1 VDAGPRSLA
10 VHSKTDVRFSK
21 GSEFPPAARR
31 TGRLRE
37 TLGETIPREES
48 DVASLDTF
56 GAKSQLRVGDASYEI
71 FRLDKV
77 DGQERLPY
85 SLKILLENL
94 LRTEDGA
101 NITAD
106 HIRALG
112 NWDANADPSVEI
124 QFTPARVLMQDFTGV
139 PCVVDLATMREAVG
153 DLGGDV
159 TKVNPLAPAELV
171 IDHSVIADL
180 FGRQDAFAR
189 NVELEYERNHERY
202 QFLRWGQGAFNEFK
216 VVPPGTGIVHQV
228 NIEYLARVVFDR
240 GGQAYPDTL
249 VGTDSHTTM
258 VNGLGV
264 VGWGVGGIEAEAAML
279 GQPVSMLIPKV
290 VGFKLNGEL
299 PEGATAT
306 DLVLMI
312 TEMLRRHGVVGKFVE
327 FYGPGV
333 GAVPLANRATIG
345 NMSPE
350 YGSTVAIFPIDEETT
365 RYLRLTGRS
374 EEQVALVEAYA
385 KEQGLW
391 HDPDGEPAYSEQ
403 LELDLSTVEPSL
415 AGPKRPQDRVPLANA
430 KTLFRSALT
439 DYVRGNGVEGHAD
452 EASAE
457 SFPASDP
464 PAHSAFDDPADKP
477 RDLVSAAAGASGRQS
492 TPIVVYGDDGAECE
506 IDHGAVV
513 IAAITSCTNTSNP
526 QVMIGA
532 ALVARNAV
540 DKGLSR
546 KPWVKT
552 TLAPGSKV
560 VMDYYERA
568 GLTPY
573 LEKLGFHLVGYGCT
587 TCIGNS
593 GPLPEAISEAV
604 QSNDLSVVSVLSGNR
619 NFEGRINPDVKM
631 NYLASPPLVVA
642 YALAGTM
649 DIDLA
654 NEPLGQGSDGQPVY
668 LRDIWPSAQEIEDVI
683 ASAIAS
689 EMFQRDY
696 SDVFA
701 GDERWQNLPTPTG
714 QTFEWDSES
723 TYVRKP
729 PYFDGMAAEPA
740 PVTDVENARVL
751 AKLGDSVTTDHISPA
766 GAIKTDSPAGL
777 YLAEHGVQRRDF
789 NSYGSRRGNHEVMI
803 RGTFANIRLRNQLVP
818 GVEGGYT
825 RNHLTGEQTT
835 IYDAAQAYAEA
846 GVPLVI
852 LAGKE
857 YGSGSS
863 RDWAAKGT
871 ALLGVRAVIAE
882 SFERI
887 HRSNLIGMG
896 VLPLQ
901 FPAGENA
908 DSLGLTG
915 EETYSISGV
924 EALNAGT
931 TPRQV
936 TVATDTG
943 VQFDAVVRIDTPG
956 EAEYYR
962 HGGILQY
969 VLRRMLAA

>member
-1 VDAGPRSLA
+1 M
-10 VHSKTDVRFSK
+10 
-21 GSEFPPAARR
+21 
-31 TGRLRE
+31 
-37 TLGETIPREES
+37 
-48 DVASLDTF
+48 ASLDTF
-56 GAKSQLRVGDASYEI
+56 GAKTQLRVGDASYEI
-71 FRLDKV
+71 FKIDKV
-77 DGQERLPY
+77 DGHARLPY

-106 HIRALG
+106 HIRQLG
-112 NWDANADPSVEI
+112 GWDSTAAPSVEI

-139 PCVVDLATMREAVG
+139 PCVVDLATMREAVR
-153 DLGGDV
+153 DLGGDAS
-159 TKVNPLAPAELV
+159 KVNPLAPAELV

-180 FGRQDAFAR
+180 FGREDAFAR
-189 NVELEYERNHERY
+189 NVELEYERNKERY
-202 QFLRWGQGAFNEFK
+202 QFLRWGQTAFNEFK

-228 NIEYLARVVFDR
+228 NIEYLARTIMER
-240 GGQAYPDTL
+240 GGQAYPDTV

-264 VGWGVGGIEAEAAML
+264 LGWGVGGIEAEAAML
-279 GQPVSMLIPKV
+279 GQPVSMLIPRV
-290 VGFKLNGEL
+290 VGFKLSGEM
-299 PEGATAT
+299 PAGTTAT
-306 DLVLMI
+306 DLVLTI
-312 TEMLRRHGVVGKFVE
+312 TEMLRKHGVVGKFVE

-333 GAVPLANRATIG
+333 SAVPLANRATIG

-350 YGSTVAIFPIDEETT
+350 YGSTVAIFPIDAETI
-365 RYLRLTGRS
+365 RYLELTGRDAA
-374 EEQVALVEAYA
+374 QVSLVEAYA

-391 HDPDGEPAYSEQ
+391 HDPDAEPEYSER
-403 LELDLSTVEPSL
+403 LELDLGSIEPSL
-415 AGPKRPQDRVPLANA
+415 AGPKRPQDRVPLGAA

-439 DYVRGNGVEGHAD
+439 DYVADDSVGERDLKPGVPREELPRGANGPAD

-464 PAHSAFDDPADKP
+464 PANEFSDPADEP
-477 RDLVSAAAGASGRQS
+477 RDLETAAVGAGGRASN
-492 TPIVVYGDDGAECE
+492 PIRVTGADGVEYE
-506 IDHGAVV
+506 LDHGAVV

-532 ALVARNAV
+532 ALLARNAV
-540 DKGLSR
+540 DKGLTR

-573 LEKLGFHLVGYGCT
+573 LNKLGFNLVGYGCT

-593 GPLPEAISEAV
+593 GPLPEEVSAAV
-604 QSNDLSVVSVLSGNR
+604 NEHDLSVVSVLSGNR

-654 NEPLGQGSDGQPVY
+654 NEPIGEDTEGNPVY
-668 LRDIWPSAQEIEDVI
+668 LREIWPNSAEIQDVI
-683 ASAIAS
+683 AQAIGATGFSAA
-689 EMFQRDY
+689 Y
-696 SDVFA
+696 ADVFA
-701 GDERWQNLPTPTG
+701 GDERWQSLPTPTG
-714 QTFEWDSES
+714 DTFAWENDS

-729 PYFDGMAAEPA
+729 PYFEGMQQEPS
-740 PVTDVENARVL
+740 PVVDISAARVL

-766 GAIKTDSPAGL
+766 GAIKVDSPAGT
-777 YLAEHGVQRRDF
+777 YLAEHGVPRHEF

-818 GVEGGYT
+818 GVEGGFT
-825 RNHLTGEQTT
+825 VNHLTGEQTS
-835 IYDAAQAYAEA
+835 IFDASVAYQEA
-846 GVPLVI
+846 GIPLVV

-871 ALLGVRAVIAE
+871 MLLGVRAVIAE
-882 SFERI
+882 SYERI

-901 FPAGENA
+901 FPVDVTAE
-908 DSLGLTG
+908 SLGLTG
-915 EETYSISGV
+915 TETFTITGV
-924 EALNAGT
+924 TALNDGEV
-931 TPRQV
+931 PRTVQV
-936 TVATDTG
+936 STDTG
-943 VQFDAVVRIDTPG
+943 VEFDAVVRIDTPG
-956 EAEYYR
+956 EADYYR

-969 VLRRMLAA
+969 VLRRMIAS

>member
-1 VDAGPRSLA
+1 M
-10 VHSKTDVRFSK
+10 K
-21 GSEFPPAARR
+21 EY
-31 TGRLRE
+31 
-37 TLGETIPREES
+37 

-56 GAKSQLRVGDASYEI
+56 GAKTQLRVGDASYEI
-71 FRLDKV
+71 FKIDKV
-77 DGQERLPY
+77 DGHERLPY

-106 HIRALG
+106 HIEQLG
-112 NWDANADPSVEI
+112 GWDPTADPSVEI

-139 PCVVDLATMREAVG
+139 PCVVDLATMREAVRE
-153 DLGGDV
+153 LGGDA

-180 FGRQDAFAR
+180 FGREDAFAR
-189 NVELEYERNHERY
+189 NVELEYERNRERY
-202 QFLRWGQGAFNEFK
+202 QFLRWGQTAFNEFK

-228 NIEYLARVVFDR
+228 NIEYLARTIMER
-240 GGQAYPDTL
+240 NGQAYPDTV

-264 VGWGVGGIEAEAAML
+264 LGWGVGGIEAEAAML
-279 GQPVSMLIPKV
+279 GQPVSMLIPRV
-290 VGFKLNGEL
+290 VGFKLSGEM
-299 PEGATAT
+299 PAGTTAT
-306 DLVLMI
+306 DLVLTI
-312 TEMLRRHGVVGKFVE
+312 TEMLRKHGVVGKFVE

-333 GAVPLANRATIG
+333 SAVPLANRATIG

-350 YGSTVAIFPIDEETT
+350 YGSTVAIFPIDSETI
-365 RYLRLTGRS
+365 RYLELTGRDAA
-374 EEQVALVEAYA
+374 QVALVEAYA

-391 HDPDGEPAYSEQ
+391 HDPDAEPAYSER
-403 LELDLSTVEPSL
+403 LELDLGSIEPSL
-415 AGPKRPQDRVPLANA
+415 AGPKRPQDRVPLGAA

-439 DYVRGNGVEGHAD
+439 DYVADDSTVERDLKPGVPREELPRGANGPAD

-464 PAHSAFDDPADKP
+464 PANDFSDPADEP
-477 RDLVSAAAGASGRQS
+477 RDLETAAVGAGGRA
-492 TPIVVYGDDGAECE
+492 TNPVRVTGADGVEYE
-506 IDHGAVV
+506 LDHGAVV

-532 ALVARNAV
+532 ALLARNAV
-540 DKGLSR
+540 EKGLTR

-573 LEKLGFHLVGYGCT
+573 LDKLGFNLVGYGCT

-593 GPLPEAISEAV
+593 GPLPEEVSAAV
-604 QSNDLSVVSVLSGNR
+604 NEHDLSVVSVLSGNR

-654 NEPLGQGSDGQPVY
+654 NEPIGEDSDGNPVF
-668 LRDIWPSAQEIEDVI
+668 LREIWPNSAEIQDVI
-683 ASAIAS
+683 AQAIGATGFSAA
-689 EMFQRDY
+689 Y
-696 SDVFA
+696 ADVFA
-701 GDERWQNLPTPTG
+701 GDERWQSLPTPTG
-714 QTFEWDSES
+714 DTFAWASDS

-729 PYFDGMAAEPA
+729 PYFEGMQQEPS
-740 PVTDVENARVL
+740 PVVDISGARVL

-766 GAIKTDSPAGL
+766 GAIKADSPAGT
-777 YLAEHGVQRRDF
+777 YLAEHGVPRHEF

-818 GVEGGYT
+818 GVEGGFT
-825 RNHLTGEQTT
+825 VNHLTGEQTS
-835 IYDAAQAYAEA
+835 IYDASIAYQEA
-846 GVPLVI
+846 GIPLVI

-871 ALLGVRAVIAE
+871 MLLGVRAVIAE
-882 SFERI
+882 SYERI

-901 FPAGENA
+901 FPVDVTAE
-908 DSLGLTG
+908 SLGLTG
-915 EETYSISGV
+915 TEMFTITGV
-924 EALNAGT
+924 TALNDGD
-931 TPRQV
+931 TPRTV
-936 TVATDTG
+936 TVTTDTG
-943 VQFDAVVRIDTPG
+943 VEFEAVVRIDTPG
-956 EAEYYR
+956 EADYYR

-969 VLRRMLAA
+969 VLRRMIAN